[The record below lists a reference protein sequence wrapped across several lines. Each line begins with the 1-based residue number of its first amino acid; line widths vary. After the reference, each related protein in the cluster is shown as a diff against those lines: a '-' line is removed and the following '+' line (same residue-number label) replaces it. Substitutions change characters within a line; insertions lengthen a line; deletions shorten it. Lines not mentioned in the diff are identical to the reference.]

1 LDPLDL
7 LISNAALRHE
17 NEILR
22 DAAKRL
28 YLSHFRMINNCSQF
42 RRTADD
48 AHRQINATIA
58 NGATAHNRPYPA
70 IQGHAAYRHSQQQ
83 RLQLQSQIEQIAD
96 LIAGLEP
103 KSLETASEEW
113 AARSTMTQVVRNIE
127 KANFGWDLAAAVAQ
141 DEYAEQMVAAAAAA
155 SAESTRE
162 ATATTTRLGDC
173 LENLRL

>member
-1 LDPLDL
+1 
-7 LISNAALRHE
+7 
-17 NEILR
+17 
-22 DAAKRL
+22 
-28 YLSHFRMINNCSQF
+28 M
-42 RRTADD
+42 
-48 AHRQINATIA
+48 
-58 NGATAHNRPYPA
+58 
-70 IQGHAAYRHSQQQ
+70 
-83 RLQLQSQIEQIAD
+83 QSQIEQIAD

-155 SAESTRE
+155 ASAESTRE